1 MIYFAALV
9 VLATLVAMASGR
21 VPAVLA
27 LATAICVAGVTGLA
41 PVPAL
46 FAGLN
51 NG

>member
-1 MIYFAALV
+1 VIYFAALV

-41 PVPAL
+41 PVPSLLA
-46 FAGLN
+46 
-51 NG
+51 